1 MDRHTFTRVLVFF
14 FVCSVQLRE
23 SAAAAVSTGN
33 CSRTFFISSRRLK
46 QINGTCKGA
55 SGPMVGFAANTF
67 LQTGV
72 DEKVVSAAASE
83 NELDSNI
90 GTSIPIAAVIVP
102 AAIIAAALAGVFA
115 FYPDF
120 RMPLLRVLVAES
132 VPFYIFYMGFLDALT
147 GLWIFLYTWSL
158 PKDSYSYEVA
168 GGLPGELN
176 FCITNDI
183 WSAIFSVS
191 SEFKGKCVVMHNNH
205 AGIINL
211 GCIVFI
217 LCGVAYQA
225 YVVMVQANSQIYHG
239 SYVRAML
246 NAGKGKAYK
255 VLALFMALFLVVAFL
270 DGFYKHGFL
279 TLDNHFHRQL
289 MKDFFY
295 YKINDAIIVVVNA
308 LFLASEVETHIKYD
322 DDEFGEIKFKRSRV
336 QAICLSSSDFMDK
349 LQSSI
354 LQAHAGHPEK
364 LKAMLE
370 KDEDFEKVLRICT
383 VEKADA

>member
-14 FVCSVQLRE
+14 FVCSVQLHE
-23 SAAAAVSTGN
+23 SAAAAVSTD
-33 CSRTFFISSRRLK
+33 S
-46 QINGTCKGA
+46 TCKGA